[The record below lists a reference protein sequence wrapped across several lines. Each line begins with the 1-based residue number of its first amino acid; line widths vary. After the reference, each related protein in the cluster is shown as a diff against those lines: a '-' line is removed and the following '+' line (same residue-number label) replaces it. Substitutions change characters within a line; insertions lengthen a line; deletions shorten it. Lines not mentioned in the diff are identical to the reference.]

1 MYVSVPVLCVSM
13 LVHIYYYLYGS
24 YVYICAVDIHTATA
38 QQEKNMKKDIMAAN
52 LSDNKE
58 IREARH
64 QQWLTGRRA
73 ETLLCQV

>member
-1 MYVSVPVLCVSM
+1 MC
-13 LVHIYYYLYGS
+13 
-24 YVYICAVDIHTATA
+24 ICAVDIHTATA

-64 QQWLTGRRA
+64 SMQRNGSLA
-73 ETLLCQV
+73 EELKHFFAKFEEERPQP